1 MMTFSAA
8 LLAFLIGSQAGST
21 DARRPPACGT
31 PMTSDAAVAELCLGD
46 DDLRSVDALPKAA
59 AQRPRQ
65 LESAAGHYRRAV
77 SLASRTESRVQA
89 LESLTKVYDAQH
101 LNQPRQVEN
110 ALRELIAQQPDDL
123 RPVFRLAKALE
134 DEELTD
140 AAEDV
145 LLSARRQQ
153 PDSVEP
159 YRILAQY
166 YARRA
171 TALAGRVQQ
180 QTPAPAAGNPGERD
194 ENGVY
199 RVGGPVAPPSRLDVA
214 KYPPEAVAAG
224 IQGNVLAEIV
234 VNEAGLVTDA
244 KIVRSIPLLDEA
256 ALQAVQNWRFEPA
269 MVDGHSV
276 PVRMVVTVNFTTR

>member
-1 MMTFSAA
+1 MMTFNAA
-8 LLAFLIGSQAGST
+8 LLVFLIGSQAGSA

-31 PMTSDAAVAELCLGD
+31 SVTSDAAVAELCLGD
-46 DDLRSVDALPKAA
+46 DDVRSADANPKAA
-59 AQRPRQ
+59 ATRPRL
-65 LESAAGHYRRAV
+65 LETAAGHYRRAV

-123 RPVFRLAKALE
+123 RPAFRLAKLLE
-134 DEELTD
+134 DEGLTD

-153 PDSVEP
+153 PENVEP
-159 YRILAQY
+159 YRMLAQY

-171 TALAGRVQQ
+171 TAFARQAQQ

-199 RVGGPVAPPSRLDVA
+199 RVADLSRRHPA
-214 KYPPEAVAAG
+214 WMW
-224 IQGNVLAEIV
+224 
-234 VNEAGLVTDA
+234 
-244 KIVRSIPLLDEA
+244 RSIRPKPWPRA
-256 ALQAVQNWRFEPA
+256 FRATSWPK
-269 MVDGHSV
+269 SSS
-276 PVRMVVTVNFTTR
+276 TRPGW